1 MKTSPFKIP
10 AIFWRIWVVA
20 ILSLSVAS
28 FFAWRELPLGEF
40 KMWFLDVGQGDSVLI
55 QTAENH
61 QILVDGGD
69 GERIIE
75 ELSAVMPF
83 FDRSLDMIVL
93 THPHEDH
100 VGGLV
105 EVLKKYRVE
114 NVLLT
119 GVNNRSGIY
128 NEFLNEIIEDDV
140 EFFIADQ
147 LMDFRFGEVLLDV
160 LYPFE
165 PLLLEDF
172 DNLNNSSV
180 VIMVHNEEE
189 RILLTGDIEEEIE
202 DALLAKRVDLR
213 ADVLKLGHHG
223 SKTSSSLKF
232 LAKVRPKKAVIQ
244 VGAGNSYGHPDER
257 VLQNLEA
264 VGVKE
269 ISRTDLDGRIEHPP

>member
-10 AIFWRIWVVA
+10 AIFWRIWIVA
-20 ILSLSVAS
+20 ILSLAVAS
-28 FFAWRELPLGEF
+28 FFAWRELPLREF
-40 KMWFLDVGQGDSVLI
+40 RMWFLDVGQGDGVLI
-55 QTAENH
+55 QTAANH

-69 GERIIE
+69 GEKIIE
-75 ELSAVMPF
+75 ELSKVMPF

-105 EVLKKYRVE
+105 EVLKKYSVE
-114 NVLLT
+114 SVLLS
-119 GVNNRSGIY
+119 GVNNRSGTY
-128 NEFLNEIIEDDV
+128 DEFLNEIIEQDV
-140 EFFIADQ
+140 EFFIAEQ
-147 LMDFRFGEVLLDV
+147 LVDFRFGEVVFDV

-172 DNLNNSSV
+172 NNLNNSSLV
-180 VIMVHNEEE
+180 LMVHNGDE

-202 DALLAKRVDLR
+202 ELLLAKRVDLK

-223 SKTSSSLKF
+223 SKTSSGLKF

-244 VGAGNSYGHPDER
+244 VGAGNSYGHPSEK
-257 VLQNLEA
+257 VLRNLHA
-264 VGVKE
+264 VGVE
-269 ISRTDLDGRIEHPP
+269 EVFRTDLDGRIEHPP

>member
-1 MKTSPFKIP
+1 MKTSPFKIS
-10 AIFWRIWVVA
+10 AIFLRIWTVTV
-20 ILSLSVAS
+20 LSLGVGS

>member
-1 MKTSPFKIP
+1 MKTSPFKIS
-10 AIFWRIWVVA
+10 AIFLRIWTVTV
-20 ILSLSVAS
+20 LSLGVGS

-180 VIMVHNEEE
+180 VMMVHNEEE